1 MLDFWKRQERQIGNI
16 RQDIQNHDDAGANQ
30 KRADKIASR
39 IAHFAAKKRDVGPG
53 GLSEN
58 RTDHR
63 LAQKEND
70 CEAADELKPGLCNLR
85 TPTVRPRIPP
95 RRRSGRAGRAPAEQE
110 PDGNNSS
117 ERRSFCKSEC
127 VLDERTQLKP
137 ARVRPGQ
144 QRDQPDRG
152 QLLSR

>member
-1 MLDFWKRQERQIGNI
+1 NTG
-16 RQDIQNHDDAGANQ
+16 DDQ
-30 KRADKIASR
+30 KRPDKISPG
-39 IAHFAAKKRDVGPG
+39 FTDLTAKKRDVGPG
-53 GLSEN
+53 GLGKD

-63 LAQKEND
+63 FSENQNERQAAA
-70 CEAADELKPGLCNLR
+70 CETETRLRNLR
-85 TPTVRPRIPP
+85 TPTVRPRVPP
-95 RRRSGRAGRAPAEQE
+95 RRRSGCAGRAPTEQE
-110 PDGNNSS
+110 PDGNNSG